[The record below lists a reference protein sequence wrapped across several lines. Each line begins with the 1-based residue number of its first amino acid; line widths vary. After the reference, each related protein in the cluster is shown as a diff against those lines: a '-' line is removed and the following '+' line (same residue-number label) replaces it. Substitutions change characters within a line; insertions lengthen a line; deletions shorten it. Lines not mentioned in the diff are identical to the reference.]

1 MKQSKRKLSSH
12 SLFYVCSFRRSSPL
26 AARGARRP
34 TITRC
39 HASWCS
45 KLRSNVTW
53 ASMPAS
59 SSHPPGSS
67 RCHARWEH
75 THSIIIPPFWLIKMP
90 HKVRTHAQHHH
101 PSLLA
106 HQDATQGENTHTA
119 SSSLPP
125 GSSRCHARWELTQH
139 HHPTFL
145 AHQDATQGENTH
157 TASSSHPP
165 GSSGCHAR
173 WEHTHGIIIPPS
185 WLIKMPRKVRT
196 HTASSSHPPG
206 SSRCHARWE
215 HTHSIIIPPS
225 WLIKMPRKVR
235 THTQHH
241 HPTLLAHQDAT
252 QGENTHTAPSSHPP
266 SSSRCHA
273 RWEHTHSIIIPPS
286 WLIKMPRKVR
296 THTQHHHPTLLA
308 HQDATQGENTHT
320 APSSHPSGSSRC
332 HARWEL
338 TQHHHPTLLA
348 HQDATQGENTH
359 TASSSHPSGSSRC
372 HARWEHTHSIIIPPS
387 WLIKMPRKV
396 RTHTQH
402 HHPTLLAHQD
412 ATQGEN
418 THSIIIPPSWLIKMP
433 CKVRTHTASS
443 SLSPGSS
450 RCHSKSGLC
459 LLQDSKDPQV
469 DID

>member
-1 MKQSKRKLSSH
+1 M
-12 SLFYVCSFRRSSPL
+12 CGSFRRSSPL

-39 HASWCS
+39 RASWCS

-75 THSIIIPPFWLIKMP
+75 THSIIIPPSWLIKMP
-90 HKVRTHAQHHH
+90 RKVRTRTQHHH

-106 HQDATQGENTHTA
+106 HQDATKGGNTHTT
-119 SSSLPP
+119 SSSHPP
-125 GSSRCHARWELTQH
+125 GSSRCHARWE
-139 HHPTFL
+139 
-145 AHQDATQGENTH
+145 
-157 TASSSHPP
+157 
-165 GSSGCHAR
+165 
-173 WEHTHGIIIPPS
+173 HTHSIIIPPS
-185 WLIKMPRKVRT
+185 WLIKMPHKVRTHTQHHHPTLLAHQDATQGENT

-252 QGENTHTAPSSHPP
+252 QGENTHT
-266 SSSRCHA
+266 
-273 RWEHTHSIIIPPS
+273 T
-286 WLIKMPRKVR
+286 
-296 THTQHHHPTLLA
+296 
-308 HQDATQGENTHT
+308 
-320 APSSHPSGSSRC
+320 
-332 HARWEL
+332 
-338 TQHHHPTLLA
+338 
-348 HQDATQGENTH
+348 
-359 TASSSHPSGSSRC
+359 SSSHPTGSSRC

-402 HHPTLLAHQD
+402 HHPSLLAHQD
-412 ATQGEN
+412 ATKGGN
-418 THSIIIPPSWLIKMP
+418 TRSIIIPPSWLIKMP
-433 CKVRTHTASS
+433 LKFRTVFT
-443 SLSPGSS
+443 P
-450 RCHSKSGLC
+450 R
-459 LLQDSKDPQV
+459 
-469 DID
+469 